1 MNLNRIGLLD
11 DEENPLVDPQSALAQ
26 YRPQQVATAP
36 QKPQGISLLQ
46 RLGMAFIPET
56 MGAISNAKAQQAAPV
71 DGGYEA
77 LAEYWAKQGN
87 PEKAKQYM
95 VLANPVLERSNSA
108 LSSRVAVNP
117 ATGKPELV
125 ILMRDGS
132 TQFTGIEPT
141 AKEKSDAG
149 YTEEEIP
156 LTETKPGKLPVGWF
170 WNPITNSAER
180 IPGLPI
186 KPERQPPKAGG
197 SAPPKPPKPPKPA
210 TISELTGLSKSFSQE
225 TKDDSDVA
233 GSWRTLHSNAALGT
247 PAGDIAVIY
256 AYMKLQD
263 PTSVVREGEFATA
276 QNAGGIHE
284 TIRARLNQAIGAGRL
299 TPQLRS
305 EILGSA
311 KATLNSRRSQFSA
324 KRDRFTKLAKSKG
337 IDPELVIGN
346 PYADLPGFDKPAT
359 SVETINDRRK
369 RLGLPPSRAKGAGK

>member
-1 MNLNRIGLLD
+1 
-11 DEENPLVDPQSALAQ
+11 
-26 YRPQQVATAP
+26 
-36 QKPQGISLLQ
+36 
-46 RLGMAFIPET
+46 MAFIPET

-95 VLANPVLERSNSA
+95 ALSGIGVDERFATMFDAEDGNTYQLRKSAGPVLIGRTA
-108 LSSRVAVNP
+108 
-117 ATGKPELV
+117 
-125 ILMRDGS
+125 
-132 TQFTGIEPT
+132 PT

-149 YTEEEIP
+149 YTEEGLP

-186 KPERQPPKAGG
+186 KPEQQPAAPKPGG
-197 SAPPKPPKPPKPA
+197 SASPKPPKPPEPPKPA

-225 TKDDSDVA
+225 TKDDSAVA

-276 QNAGGIHE
+276 QNAGE
-284 TIRARLNQAIGAGRL
+284 Y
-299 TPQLRS
+299 
-305 EILGSA
+305 
-311 KATLNSRRSQFSA
+311 
-324 KRDRFTKLAKSKG
+324 TKLSEH
-337 IDPELVIGN
+337 D
-346 PYADLPGFDKPAT
+346 
-359 SVETINDRRK
+359 
-369 RLGLPPSRAKGAGK
+369 

>member
-26 YRPQQVATAP
+26 YQPQQVATAP

-95 VLANPVLERSNSA
+95 ALSGIGVDERFAAMFDAEDGNTYQLRKGAGPVLIGRTA
-108 LSSRVAVNP
+108 
-117 ATGKPELV
+117 
-125 ILMRDGS
+125 
-132 TQFTGIEPT
+132 PT

-149 YTEEEIP
+149 
-156 LTETKPGKLPVGWF
+156 
-170 WNPITNSAER
+170 
-180 IPGLPI
+180 LPI
-186 KPERQPPKAGG
+186 KPEQQPAAPKAGG

-225 TKDDSDVA
+225 TKDDSAVA
-233 GSWRTLHSNAALGT
+233 GSWRTLHANAALGT

-299 TPQLRS
+299 TPLLRS
-305 EILGSA
+305 EILESA

-324 KRDRFTKLAKSKG
+324 KRDRFTKLAKSKR

-359 SVETINDRRK
+359 SVETIDDRRK

>member
-26 YRPQQVATAP
+26 YQPQQVATAP

-95 VLANPVLERSNSA
+95 GLANPVLERSNSA

-149 YTEEEIP
+149 YTEEGLP
-156 LTETKPGKLPVGWF
+156 LTETKPGKLPVGYF

-186 KPERQPPKAGG
+186 KPEQQPA
-197 SAPPKPPKPPKPA
+197 APKPKPKPKPKPA

-284 TIRARLNQAIGAGRL
+284 TIRARLNQAIGTGRL

-324 KRDRFTKLAKSKG
+324 KQDRFTKLAKSKG

-359 SVETINDRRK
+359 SVETIDDRRK

>member
-26 YRPQQVATAP
+26 YQPQQVATAP

-95 VLANPVLERSNSA
+95 GLANPVLERSNSA

-149 YTEEEIP
+149 YTEEGIP
-156 LTETKPGKLPVGWF
+156 LTETKPGKLPVGYF

-186 KPERQPPKAGG
+186 KPEQQPAATKTGG
-197 SAPPKPPKPPKPA
+197 SAPPKPPKPA

-225 TKDDSDVA
+225 TKGDSDVA

-284 TIRARLNQAIGAGRL
+284 TIRARLNQAIGTGRL

-324 KRDRFTKLAKSKG
+324 KQDRFTKLAKSKG

-359 SVETINDRRK
+359 SVETIDDRRK

>member
-26 YRPQQVATAP
+26 YQPQQVATAP

-95 VLANPVLERSNSA
+95 GLANPVLERSNSA

-149 YTEEEIP
+149 YTEEGIP
-156 LTETKPGKLPVGWF
+156 LTETKPGKLPVGYF

-186 KPERQPPKAGG
+186 KPEQQPAAPKAGG
-197 SAPPKPPKPPKPA
+197 SAPPKPPKPA

-225 TKDDSDVA
+225 TKGDSDVA

-284 TIRARLNQAIGAGRL
+284 TIRARLNQAIGTGRL

-324 KRDRFTKLAKSKG
+324 KQDRFTKLAKSKG

-359 SVETINDRRK
+359 SVETIDDRRK

>member
-11 DEENPLVDPQSALAQ
+11 DEENPLVNPQSALAQ
-26 YRPQQVATAP
+26 YQPQQVATAP

-46 RLGMAFIPET
+46 RLGMAFIPEA

-95 VLANPVLERSNSA
+95 GLANPVLERSNSA

-149 YTEEEIP
+149 YTEEGIP
-156 LTETKPGKLPVGWF
+156 LTETKPGKLPVGYF

-186 KPERQPPKAGG
+186 KPEQQPAAPKAGG
-197 SAPPKPPKPPKPA
+197 SASPKPPKPA

-284 TIRARLNQAIGAGRL
+284 TIRARLNQAIGTGRL

-305 EILGSA
+305 ELLGSA

-324 KRDRFTKLAKSKG
+324 KQDRFTKLAKSKG

-346 PYADLPGFDKPAT
+346 PYADLPGFDKPAPRP
-359 SVETINDRRK
+359 SAPGKRK
-369 RLGLPPSRAKGAGK
+369 VYNPKTGRSE

>member
-26 YRPQQVATAP
+26 YQPQQVATAP

-95 VLANPVLERSNSA
+95 GLANPVLERSNSA

-149 YTEEEIP
+149 YTEEGIP
-156 LTETKPGKLPVGWF
+156 LTETKPGKLPVGYF

-186 KPERQPPKAGG
+186 KPEQQPAATKAGG
-197 SAPPKPPKPPKPA
+197 SASPKPA

-284 TIRARLNQAIGAGRL
+284 TIRARLNQAIGTGRL

-324 KRDRFTKLAKSKG
+324 KQDRFTKLAKSKG

-346 PYADLPGFDKPAT
+346 PYADLPGFDKPPPLSAIQA
-359 SVETINDRRK
+359 ERDRRK
-369 RLGLPPSRAKGAGK
+369 KLRGGK

>member
-149 YTEEEIP
+149 YTEEGIP
-156 LTETKPGKLPVGWF
+156 LTETKPGKLPVGYF

>member
-26 YRPQQVATAP
+26 YQPQQVATAP

-56 MGAISNAKAQQAAPV
+56 MDAISNAKAQQAAPV

-132 TQFTGIEPT
+132 TQFTGIDPT

-149 YTEEEIP
+149 YTEEGLP

-186 KPERQPPKAGG
+186 KPEQQPAAPKPGG
-197 SAPPKPPKPPKPA
+197 SASPKPPKPPKPA
-210 TISELTGLSKSFSQE
+210 GDAGVAKPEKQTVDIRTAKGFLSRMQNAESIIDTMGESAYPTLTTSATAAVPLIGDFLKRTSQTPE
-225 TKDDSDVA
+225 QQKY
-233 GSWRTLHSNAALGT
+233 HNASMEWVRAKLRKESG
-247 PAGDIAVIY
+247 AVIGKEEAIDEY
-256 AYMKLQD
+256 NTYFPVYGDSPDVIRQKKILRAEATRSMQMMA
-263 PTSVVREGEFATA
+263 GETDSPAPRPPVQPPPLSA
-276 QNAGGIHE
+276 I
-284 TIRARLNQAIGAGRL
+284 QAER
-299 TPQLRS
+299 
-305 EILGSA
+305 
-311 KATLNSRRSQFSA
+311 
-324 KRDRFTKLAKSKG
+324 
-337 IDPELVIGN
+337 
-346 PYADLPGFDKPAT
+346 
-359 SVETINDRRK
+359 DRRK
-369 RLGLPPSRAKGAGK
+369 KLRGGK

>member
-11 DEENPLVDPQSALAQ
+11 DEENPLVNPQSALAQ
-26 YRPQQVATAP
+26 YQPQQVATAP

-56 MGAISNAKAQQAAPV
+56 MDAISNAKAQQAAPV

-95 VLANPVLERSNSA
+95 GLANPVLERSNSA

-149 YTEEEIP
+149 YTEEGIP

-170 WNPITNSAER
+170 WNPITDSAER

-186 KPERQPPKAGG
+186 KPEQQPAAPKAGG
-197 SAPPKPPKPPKPA
+197 SAPPKPPKPA

-225 TKDDSDVA
+225 TKGDSDVA

-284 TIRARLNQAIGAGRL
+284 TIRARLNQAIGTGRL

-305 EILGSA
+305 ELLGSA

-324 KRDRFTKLAKSKG
+324 KQDRFTKLAKSKG

-359 SVETINDRRK
+359 SVETIDDRRK

>member
-26 YRPQQVATAP
+26 YQPQQVATAP

-95 VLANPVLERSNSA
+95 GLANPVLERSNSA
-108 LSSRVAVNP
+108 LSSRVAINP

-125 ILMRDGS
+125 ILMRNGPP
-132 TQFTGIEPT
+132 QFTGIEPT

-149 YTEEEIP
+149 YTEEGLP
-156 LTETKPGKLPVGWF
+156 LTETKPGKLPVGYF

-186 KPERQPPKAGG
+186 KPEQQPAAPKPGG
-197 SAPPKPPKPPKPA
+197 SASPKLPKPPKPA
-210 TISELTGLSKSFSQE
+210 GGAGVAKPEKQTVDIRTAKGFLGRMRNAESIIDTMGESAYPTLTTSATAAVPLIGDFLKRKSQTPE
-225 TKDDSDVA
+225 QQKY
-233 GSWRTLHSNAALGT
+233 HNASMEWVRAKLRKESG
-247 PAGDIAVIY
+247 AVIGKEEAIDEY
-256 AYMKLQD
+256 NTYFPVYGDSQD
-263 PTSVVREGEFATA
+263 VISQKKILRAEATRSMQMMAGETDSPAPRPPVQPPPLSA
-276 QNAGGIHE
+276 I
-284 TIRARLNQAIGAGRL
+284 QAER
-299 TPQLRS
+299 
-305 EILGSA
+305 
-311 KATLNSRRSQFSA
+311 
-324 KRDRFTKLAKSKG
+324 
-337 IDPELVIGN
+337 
-346 PYADLPGFDKPAT
+346 
-359 SVETINDRRK
+359 DRRK
-369 RLGLPPSRAKGAGK
+369 KLRGGK

>member
-26 YRPQQVATAP
+26 YQPQQVATAP

-56 MGAISNAKAQQAAPV
+56 MDAISNAKAQQAAPV

-95 VLANPVLERSNSA
+95 GLANPVLERSNSA

-149 YTEEEIP
+149 YTEEGIP
-156 LTETKPGKLPVGWF
+156 LTETKPGKLPVGYF

-186 KPERQPPKAGG
+186 KPEQQPAAPKAGG

-284 TIRARLNQAIGAGRL
+284 TIRARLNQAIGTGRL

-305 EILGSA
+305 EILESA

-324 KRDRFTKLAKSKG
+324 KQARFTKLAKSKM

-346 PYADLPGFDKPAT
+346 PYADLPGFDKPPPLSAIQA
-359 SVETINDRRK
+359 ERDRRK
-369 RLGLPPSRAKGAGK
+369 KLRGGK

>member
-11 DEENPLVDPQSALAQ
+11 DEENPLVNPQSALAQ
-26 YRPQQVATAP
+26 YQPQQVATAP

-95 VLANPVLERSNSA
+95 ELSGIGVDERFAAMFDAEDGNTYQLRKGAGPVLIGRTA
-108 LSSRVAVNP
+108 
-117 ATGKPELV
+117 
-125 ILMRDGS
+125 
-132 TQFTGIEPT
+132 PT

-149 YTEEEIP
+149 YSEEGPP
-156 LTETKPGKLPVGWF
+156 LTETKPGKLPVGYF

-186 KPERQPPKAGG
+186 KPEQQPAAPKKAGG
-197 SAPPKPPKPPKPA
+197 SAPPKPA

-225 TKDDSDVA
+225 TKDDSAVA

-324 KRDRFTKLAKSKG
+324 KQDRFTKLAKSKG

-359 SVETINDRRK
+359 SVETIDDRRK

>member
-26 YRPQQVATAP
+26 YQPQQVATAP

-56 MGAISNAKAQQAAPV
+56 MDAISNAKAQQAAPV

-95 VLANPVLERSNSA
+95 GLANPVLERSNSA

-149 YTEEEIP
+149 YTEEGLP

-170 WNPITNSAER
+170 WNPITKSAER

-186 KPERQPPKAGG
+186 KPPAAPKTGG

-276 QNAGGIHE
+276 QNAGGIQE

-305 EILGSA
+305 ELLGSA

-324 KRDRFTKLAKSKG
+324 KQDRFTKLAKSKG